1 MIRIIGW
8 LAFWIILF
16 LVLTA
21 TLQSLGVFLFA
32 VVLIAYV
39 PFWIVGW
46 NRRRR
51 WARQE
56 ASWQAGNIS
65 PPMLIRKYR
74 TDKAFE
80 RDAARLL
87 PLGYSI
93 QSQSKTHSGAAAATR
108 VVYVTKNG

>member
-8 LAFWIILF
+8 LVFWIVLF
-16 LVLTA
+16 LILAA
-21 TLQSLGVFLFA
+21 TLKGLGTLLFF

-56 ASWQAGNIS
+56 ASWQSGNAS

-87 PLGYSI
+87 PLGYVI

-108 VVYVTKNG
+108 VVYVTKNS